1 MTVVHGA
8 LDHAELAALRLEPHT
23 LLDFSSNVNPYGPP
37 RRVAEAVAA
46 LDYGAYPDRSCFRLR
61 QAIAELHG
69 VDPDH
74 VLVGN
79 GSNELIHLLARAL
92 LQPGDSALVIGPT
105 FGEYARASELAGA
118 NVLLWCGCRDHG
130 FQIDHVLIVERI
142 QRQRPRLVWLCSPN
156 NPTGIAISAE
166 GLVALAGACREMGS
180 RLIVDR
186 AYADMLRDAV
196 PDAVDTAEL
205 HSFVIQLHSLT
216 KLYALAGLRLGYLVA
231 HHEVIERVAAY
242 QPTWSVNSA
251 AQAAG
256 LAALGDKEFVRV
268 TLPRLWQS
276 SDQLRR
282 ELRAL
287 GLTVLPSRLPF
298 MLVHTGNGA
307 ATRKDLLQQG
317 CVVRDCASFGLP
329 EYVRVAPRKPE
340 ENLILVNTWRRLWP
354 HQS

>member
-8 LDHAELAALRLEPHT
+8 LDHAELAALRLDPRA

-37 RRVAEAVAA
+37 AGVAEALAA
-46 LDYGAYPDRSCFRLR
+46 LDYGTYPDRSCFRLR
-61 QAIAELHG
+61 QALAELRG
-69 VDPDH
+69 VNPDH

-92 LQPGDSALVIGPT
+92 LQPGDSVLVIGPT

-118 NVLLWCGCRDHG
+118 TVLRWHARPEQG
-130 FQIDHVLIVERI
+130 FQINHALIVERI
-142 QRQRPRLVWLCSPN
+142 RQQQPRLVWLCTPN
-156 NPTGIAISAE
+156 NPTGVAISAE
-166 GLVALAGACREMGS
+166 GLAALATASSEIGS

-186 AYADMLRDAV
+186 AYADMLRDKV
-196 PDAVDTAEL
+196 PAPVRGAEPNP
-205 HSFVIQLHSLT
+205 FVIQLHSLT

-231 HHEVIERVAAY
+231 HPDVIKRVAAY

-256 LAALGDKEFVRV
+256 LAALGDKEFVCT
-268 TLPRLWQS
+268 TLPPLWES

-307 ATRKDLLQQG
+307 ATRAELLQQG

-329 EYVRVAPRKPE
+329 EYVRIAPRKTE
-340 ENLILVNTWRRLWP
+340 ENWILINAWRSLCP

>member
-8 LDHAELAALRLEPHT
+8 LDHAELAALRLDPRA

-37 RRVAEAVAA
+37 RGVAQVLAA

-69 VDPDH
+69 CNPDQ

-79 GSNELIHLLARAL
+79 GSNEPIHLLARAL
-92 LQPGDSALVIGPT
+92 LHPGDSALVIGPT

-118 NVLLWCGCRDHG
+118 NVLLWRACSERG
-130 FQIDHVLIVERI
+130 FQIDHALIIERI
-142 QRQRPRLVWLCSPN
+142 QRQRPRLVWLCTPN
-156 NPTGIAISAE
+156 NPTGVAMSGE
-166 GLVALAGACREMGS
+166 GLATLATACHEMGS

-186 AYADMLRDAV
+186 AYADMLRNDVRDGIRA
-196 PDAVDTAEL
+196 AGL
-205 HSFVIQLHSLT
+205 HPFVIELHSLT

-231 HHEVIERVAAY
+231 QRDVIERVAAY

-256 LAALGDKEFVRV
+256 LAALGDQEFVRV
-268 TLPRLWQS
+268 TLPQLWQS
-276 SDQLRR
+276 SDELRR
-282 ELRAL
+282 ELCAL
-287 GLTVLPSRLPF
+287 GLAVLPSMLPF

-307 ATRKDLLQQG
+307 ATRAELLQHG

-329 EYVRVAPRKPE
+329 EYVRIAPRRLE
-340 ENLILVNTWRRLWP
+340 ENRILVNTWSRLWP